1 MTRPVPGVV
10 AVAAVLALL
19 AGCTGGSGPVTRDS
33 TAPDPPDSPPAATS
47 TVAPDDLARRKAEA
61 GIADCPASD
70 TSVPALPDGLPDL
83 GLPCLGGGQEVRL
96 AGLRGTPMVVN
107 VWAQWCGP
115 CREEAPHLAAV
126 SKELDGKVAFL
137 GIDYID
143 PRPELAI
150 DFAGAAEW
158 SYPQVVDETGNLR
171 APLSIAGPPMTLF
184 VDADGRITYQHRGMI
199 SSADQLESLIAEH
212 LGVR

>member
-1 MTRPVPGVV
+1 MTRSIRWVL
-10 AVAAVLALL
+10 AVAAALALL
-19 AGCTGGSGPVTRDS
+19 AGCTSGSGPVTRDTS
-33 TAPDPPDSPPAATS
+33 APDPSDSPPAVTS
-47 TVAPDDLARRKAEA
+47 TAAPDDLARRKAEA
-61 GIADCPASD
+61 GIAACPSSD
-70 TSVPALPDGLPDL
+70 PGVPALPDGLPDL
-83 GLPCLGGGQEVRL
+83 TLPCLGGGEEVRL
-96 AGLRGTPMVVN
+96 AGLRGTPLVVN

-115 CREEAPHLAAV
+115 CRQEAPHLAAV
-126 SKELDGKVAFL
+126 SEKLDGKVGFL

-150 DFAGAAEW
+150 DFAGAAGW

-184 VDADGRITYQHRGMI
+184 VDADGRIAYQHRGMI